1 MSVRPTREEAW
12 ALLNEY
18 TKTDYLIKHA
28 QAVEGVM
35 LHFARHLA
43 QDDEAKWGL
52 VGLLHDLDY
61 DQFPNEHCHKTE
73 AILKEHNY
81 EPDII
86 RAIVSHGYKIV
97 TEVEPEHIMEKVL
110 YATDELCGLI
120 HAAAIMRPSK
130 SVMDLELKS
139 VKKKFKTPS
148 FAAGVSRETIEEG
161 AVMLGWTLDDIIEHT
176 ILGMREV
183 AEAIGLAGIQN
194 EQ

>member
-1 MSVRPTREEAW
+1 MSIRPSREEAW
-12 ALLNEY
+12 TLLNEY
-18 TKTDYLIKHA
+18 TSTDYLLKHA

-35 LHFARHLA
+35 LHFARHLE
-43 QDDEAKWGL
+43 QEDEAKWGL

-61 DQFPNEHCHKTE
+61 DKFPNEHCHKTE
-73 AILKEHNY
+73 AILKEKDY
-81 EPDII
+81 DADII
-86 RAIVSHGYKIV
+86 RAIMSHGYKIV
-97 TEVEPEHIMEKVL
+97 TDVAPEHIMEKVL

-148 FAAGVSRETIEEG
+148 FAAGVSRETIIEG
-161 AVMLGWTLDDIIEHT
+161 TAMLGWELDDIIQHT

-183 AEAIGLAGIQN
+183 AETIGLAGT
-194 EQ
+194 EL